1 MIHYPLSK
9 SNRIQLARAFC
20 HHKRVDMGIP
30 CVIEGQMG
38 KAFVNDLHDPAVFKI
53 MQGPFCYF
61 AGDPQTA
68 GGLAMLRNL
77 EPYNILM
84 PSPPEWAETAKGI
97 HGDRLVRFNR
107 YSFSPAQLAVE
118 ELDDLFIR
126 SPYADEIRRID
137 LGTAEELWGASESV
151 ADIGQFDSAED
162 FAARGIGYALTIDGQ
177 MVGAAYSS
185 LVCSIGIEVSIFVK
199 PGHRRQGI
207 ATALACALLEYC
219 LTHNMVPNWDAA
231 NPESVRLAE
240 KLGYAQTDTYDAYFL
255 KPA

>member
-30 CVIEGQMG
+30 CAIEGQMG
-38 KAFVNDLHDPAVFKI
+38 KAFVNDLHEPSVFKI

-68 GGLAMLRNL
+68 GGLAMLRDL

-84 PSPPEWAETAKGI
+84 PSPPEWAETAKRIYGN
-97 HGDRLVRFNR
+97 RLVRFTR
-107 YSFSPAQLAVE
+107 TSFAVDRLSIE

-126 SPYADEIRRID
+126 SPHAEEIRRID
-137 LGTAEELWGASESV
+137 PGTAEQLWDASESIV
-151 ADIGQFDSAED
+151 DIDQFDSAED
-162 FAARGIGYALTIDGQ
+162 FAERGIGYALSLNGV

-185 LVCSIGIEVSIFVK
+185 LVCSIGIEVSIFVS

-207 ATALACALLEYC
+207 ATALACALLTYC

-240 KLGYAQTDTYDAYFL
+240 KLGYVQTETYDAYFL
-255 KPA
+255 KPV